1 VDDGC
6 RIRYKT
12 KDKRYKIEGEIA
24 SSSRGCG
31 TPRNDVKMNR
41 FLSLE
46 GVGVGNMKRTQNGAS
61 KAKLRSSY
69 VTLVVSVS
77 LVLFLLG
84 ILGLVLINAR
94 ELSDYFRES
103 LSFSIMLDDAAK
115 EADIRMLQKDLD
127 AKPYVKSTMYVSKE
141 EAAAKMKEELGEDFI
156 SFLGDNPL
164 PPTIDVYLVSDYT
177 SSDNVAKI
185 EKYIYLY
192 PFVKDVLYPE
202 SLLILINENVRK
214 ISLFLLVISAF
225 LFLIALTIINNTIR
239 LSIYSKRFLIRT
251 MQLVGATRSFIRR
264 PFIMQ
269 GAFYGFLSAL
279 IAMTLL
285 MGMLYLI
292 EKEFFKMFS
301 FENMNLLILLGAA
314 IIIIGVFINI
324 ISTWFSVNKYL
335 SISEDKLYY

>member
-1 VDDGC
+1 
-6 RIRYKT
+6 
-12 KDKRYKIEGEIA
+12 
-24 SSSRGCG
+24 
-31 TPRNDVKMNR
+31 
-41 FLSLE
+41 
-46 GVGVGNMKRTQNGAS
+46 MKKNTNGAS
-61 KAKLRSSY
+61 KARLRSSY

-94 ELSDYFRES
+94 GLSDYFREN

-127 AKPYVKSTMYVSKE
+127 AKPYVKSTKYVSKE

-164 PPTIDVYLVSDYT
+164 PRAIDVYLVSDYT

-185 EKYIYLY
+185 EKYISLY
-192 PFVKDVLYPE
+192 PFVREVLYPE

-214 ISLFLLVISAF
+214 ISLFLLVISTF

-264 PFIMQ
+264 PFIVQ

-285 MGMLYLI
+285 LGMLYLI
-292 EKEFFKMFS
+292 EKEFFSMFS
-301 FENMNLLILLGAA
+301 FENINFLMLLGAV
-314 IIIIGVFINI
+314 IVIIGILINI
-324 ISTWFSVNKYL
+324 ISTYFSVNKYL